1 MERNEAEEKMLGFY
15 DYTVVLTYCSVISA
29 VIGIY
34 VSLSGAGH
42 PYIGVMLL
50 LLCGLFDTFDGRV
63 ARSKKNRTD
72 ADKMIKKLLG
82 LRIFED
88 AQGKTNLDL
97 HAVEGELLLVSQFTL
112 YADCKK
118 GNRPSFIKAG
128 NPDLANEL
136 YEYII
141 AKCRQEIPKV
151 EKGIFGA
158 DMKVSLLNDGP
169 FTKIGRAHV

>member
-1 MERNEAEEKMLGFY
+1 MRFVIQRVQHAEVKVDGEVTGSIGKGFL
-15 DYTVVLTYCSVISA
+15 VL
-29 VIGIY
+29 
-34 VSLSGAGH
+34 
-42 PYIGVMLL
+42 IGVAET
-50 LLCGLFDTFDGRV
+50 DTREI
-63 ARSKKNRTD
+63 

-97 HAVEGELLLVSQFTL
+97 HAVGGELLLVSQFTL

-118 GNRPSFIKAG
+118 GNRPSFINAG
-128 NPDLANEL
+128 KPDMANEL

-141 AKCRQEIPKV
+141 SRGRESIPKV

-169 FTKIGRAHV
+169 FTILLDSTEIC